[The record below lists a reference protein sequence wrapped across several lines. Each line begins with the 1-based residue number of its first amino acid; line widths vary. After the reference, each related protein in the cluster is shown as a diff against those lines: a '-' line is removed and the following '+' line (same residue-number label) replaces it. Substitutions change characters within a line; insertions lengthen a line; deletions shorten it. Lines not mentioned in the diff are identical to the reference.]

1 MPIRKKILIAG
12 IGLVALGGILLTW
25 FLVKRHGGAG
35 DWQVSIEGNRVLSE
49 KEVQDVVTYL
59 LKAAKDGVSS
69 DEIRDALLMNTRIAS
84 AKVTVLPGQKITI
97 RLTERQ
103 LEYLQSDENGV
114 AEKDATGVT
123 IVENAS
129 HLHRDL
135 TPDKVIFYLTFGTE
149 SSVSP
154 KSDIIRL
161 WKDTKE
167 KYAFLWQRLAEI
179 EVRPL
184 KERNAE
190 AGVTEKA
197 GIWRYRI
204 YSAGIRSCV
213 VYEGRFSEET
223 LRRLWAVYAYLETK
237 LPRSVT
243 LIDLQENSAII
254 REMKAANAKNEADT

>member
-1 MPIRKKILIAG
+1 MPLRKKILIAG
-12 IGLVALGGILLTW
+12 LALLFTGGALMTW
-25 FLVKRHGGAG
+25 FLVKRHGGSG
-35 DWQVSIEGNRVLSE
+35 DWQVAIEGNRILSE
-49 KEVQDVVTYL
+49 KEITDVVTYL
-59 LKAAKDGVSS
+59 LRAAKDGVSS
-69 DEIRDALLMNTRIAS
+69 DEIRDALLLNTRIET
-84 AKVTVLPGQKITI
+84 AKVTVLPGRKINI
-97 RLTERQ
+97 RINERA
-103 LEYLQSDENGV
+103 LEYLQNEDTGV
-114 AEKDATGVT
+114 AEKDHAGLT

-129 HLHRDL
+129 QLHKDL

-154 KSDIIRL
+154 KRDIIRL

-179 EVRPL
+179 EIRPL

-190 AGVTEKA
+190 AGMTEKA

-223 LRRLWAVYAYLETK
+223 LRRLWAVYAYLEAK

-243 LIDLQENSAII
+243 LVDLQENSAII
-254 REMKAANAKNEADT
+254 REMKSTSANNEADT